1 MGCARYGYPF
11 NIAAAILH
19 NPALLILDEPTVGV
33 DVDARNDLHE
43 LISQLAGGGMGVLIA
58 THDLEQAEAICTR
71 VGFLLD
77 GRIEL
82 NGKPQDLVDDHFGNQ
97 AVIVIELRRA
107 ATEAQRN
114 ALTRAGFSSGNAGM
128 SWTIYGDADDAVVN
142 NLSVRLTRLG
152 VDAREIRHRKP
163 GLDTL
168 FLKLTRRDAEVA
180 PK

>member
-1 MGCARYGYPF
+1 MPARGR
-11 NIAAAILH
+11 N
-19 NPALLILDEPTVGV
+19 
-33 DVDARNDLHE
+33 ARA
-43 LISQLAGGGMGVLIA
+43 SW
-58 THDLEQAEAICTR
+58 
-71 VGFLLD
+71 
-77 GRIEL
+77 
-82 NGKPQDLVDDHFGNQ
+82 QDLVDDHFGNQ